1 MVTKEFDFLVRDNS
15 PIMPKVSTFLKKRGG
30 KCALLGWSW
39 WDFESLWRTAQERSP
54 LLKACQDTHRTA
66 LLRFLFFHL
75 PQQTVSSRL
84 RDHTGSGKTLSTGD
98 CIWNEWKN
106 MGEGEDHSADVN
118 FSKHFRNLWTY
129 DDESKKTDLLQTGRK
144 LTCVN
149 FLNGSVEPRDW
160 VSWEKLFSGKSLP
173 VKPSEDKM

>member
-1 MVTKEFDFLVRDNS
+1 MCIVGLELVGFWIAMENGPGKEPPS
-15 PIMPKVSTFLKKRGG
+15 KGMSGH
-30 KCALLGWSW
+30 
-39 WDFESLWRTAQERSP
+39 
-54 LLKACQDTHRTA
+54 THRTA

-129 DDESKKTDLLQTGRK
+129 DDKSKKTDLLQTGRK